1 MVSSMDTRITSE
13 SPEPRTVPPELM
25 GELLDTWEYV
35 NRQQLH
41 ADEHHRMLGTVE
53 RVVCAHV
60 GESRGWGRAGVLAD
74 LWGALDHA
82 VAMAIRLQGK

>member
-1 MVSSMDTRITSE
+1 MVDSMGKLITSE
-13 SPEPRTVPPELM
+13 PPEPRTVPPELM

-35 NRQQLH
+35 NRHELYI
-41 ADEHHRMLGTVE
+41 DLHHRMLGTVE
-53 RVVCAHV
+53 RFICAHV

-82 VAMAIRLQGK
+82 VVMAIRLQG